1 MRLTQIKLAGFKSF
15 VDPTVIPVPSQLVGV
30 VGPNG
35 CGKSNIIDA
44 VRWVLGETRA
54 SELRGESMQDVIFNG
69 SGQRRPAGRASVE
82 LVFSNDAG
90 RAVGQWSTYAE
101 IAVRR
106 VLTRDG
112 ASSYFI
118 NNQQVRR
125 RDIHDLFLGTGL
137 GARGYAIIGQGMI
150 NRLIEAKPEELRV
163 YLEEAAGV
171 SRYKERRR
179 ETENRLSDTRENLTR
194 VEDIRRELD
203 TQLEKLEAQA
213 EVARH
218 YRALQEDG
226 ERKQTFLWYV
236 REQAARDEQRAR
248 ARETE
253 QAQNELEAA
262 VAALRAGE
270 TDLESRRQAHYAASD
285 AVHAAQG
292 KMYEA
297 NAQVST
303 LEAEIRHVVDSRN
316 RLQAR
321 QAQLQAQ
328 MEEWL
333 SQREHCEIQITATED
348 ELEAGAALTE
358 EAQIAAAQAQDEL
371 PDIERRVRDAAVR
384 REVLRTEL
392 SKLEQQLALSAQ
404 SQRDADRQLQDLAL
418 RRERLEQESRG
429 LERPDPQRLEQLR
442 GECEVLEGS
451 LEEAQAVLAEL
462 EVRLPEADSAR
473 IQAQA
478 AAQHEAQALAR
489 LEARHAALGKLQE
502 DVEKQGTLA
511 PWLAKHELE
520 SLPRL
525 WRELKVAPG
534 WETALEASLRE
545 RMAALPV
552 SRLDWVRAFV
562 NDPPPARL
570 AFYQLPG
577 SPVAPASPAGFTAL
591 SSLLQLS
598 DPILRALLQDWL
610 QGVFTAEDME
620 QALARR
626 GSLPPGAVLVL
637 RSGHMVDAHGVRFY
651 AADSE
656 QAGMLARRQELENLQ
671 KEARAQ
677 RLLAD
682 AAKDRVAQAE
692 AAWRQVGEAMAPA
705 RQRVAEVT
713 RRLHDVQ
720 LEHTRMQQ
728 LAAQSG
734 ERAARLQED
743 LEEIAALQ
751 EEWRGARAEAEERF
765 ERLDEELGEQQSR
778 YADLEIADEA
788 LVASADAARSRLRD
802 LDRRAQEAQFAEK
815 GLKARLDEL
824 RRNLQLAI
832 EQVRRAGVEQEQLQQ
847 DLAVLDA
854 SAAQA
859 GLQDALEMRA
869 AAEEELTRARIELDN
884 LAAMLRSADEQR
896 MVRERALDPLR
907 EKITALQLQ
916 EQAARLAVEQFAEQL
931 DARQLVREALARELD
946 ELPPDWRKGS
956 WLQSEVQ
963 RISRQVDSLGAVN
976 LAALEEL
983 TTARERKTFLDSQ
996 HADLL
1001 EAIETLEDAIRRIDR
1016 ETRQLLQETFNIV
1029 NGHFGELFPRLFGGG
1044 EARLTMTGDEILDA
1058 GIQVMAQPPG
1068 KRNSTIHLLS
1078 GGEKAL
1084 TATALVFALFKL
1096 NPAPFCLLDEVDAP
1110 LDDANTERYANLV
1123 SSMSDQTQFL
1133 FISHNKIAMQMAK
1146 QLVGV
1151 TMQEQGVSR
1160 IVAVDIDLA
1169 AKWADGAA

>member
-1 MRLTQIKLAGFKSF
+1 
-15 VDPTVIPVPSQLVGV
+15 
-30 VGPNG
+30 
-35 CGKSNIIDA
+35 
-44 VRWVLGETRA
+44 
-54 SELRGESMQDVIFNG
+54 
-69 SGQRRPAGRASVE
+69 
-82 LVFSNDAG
+82 
-90 RAVGQWSTYAE
+90 
-101 IAVRR
+101 
-106 VLTRDG
+106 
-112 ASSYFI
+112 
-118 NNQQVRR
+118 
-125 RDIHDLFLGTGL
+125 
-137 GARGYAIIGQGMI
+137 
-150 NRLIEAKPEELRV
+150 
-163 YLEEAAGV
+163 
-171 SRYKERRR
+171 
-179 ETENRLSDTRENLTR
+179 
-194 VEDIRRELD
+194 
-203 TQLEKLEAQA
+203 
-213 EVARH
+213 
-218 YRALQEDG
+218 
-226 ERKQTFLWYV
+226 
-236 REQAARDEQRAR
+236 
-248 ARETE
+248 
-253 QAQNELEAA
+253 
-262 VAALRAGE
+262 
-270 TDLESRRQAHYAASD
+270 
-285 AVHAAQG
+285 
-292 KMYEA
+292 
-297 NAQVST
+297 
-303 LEAEIRHVVDSRN
+303 
-316 RLQAR
+316 
-321 QAQLQAQ
+321 
-328 MEEWL
+328 
-333 SQREHCEIQITATED
+333 
-348 ELEAGAALTE
+348 
-358 EAQIAAAQAQDEL
+358 
-371 PDIERRVRDAAVR
+371 
-384 REVLRTEL
+384 
-392 SKLEQQLALSAQ
+392 
-404 SQRDADRQLQDLAL
+404 
-418 RRERLEQESRG
+418 
-429 LERPDPQRLEQLR
+429 
-442 GECEVLEGS
+442 
-451 LEEAQAVLAEL
+451 
-462 EVRLPEADSAR
+462 
-473 IQAQA
+473 
-478 AAQHEAQALAR
+478 
-489 LEARHAALGKLQE
+489 
-502 DVEKQGTLA
+502 
-511 PWLAKHELE
+511 
-520 SLPRL
+520 
-525 WRELKVAPG
+525 PG

-577 SPVAPASPAGFTAL
+577 SPAAPASPAGFTTL